1 MAKKKE
7 ETYPGYEE
15 LRAALQSGGPA
26 NVYIFFGEETYLM
39 QQAVEQLRALLV
51 PAGFEEFNYH
61 RLTGKGLTVQEL
73 TEAVEDMPM
82 MSQSTFVTVT
92 DMDVFKLDEAQRT
105 ALVSLLED
113 FPEYCTLVF
122 LYRQLPYKK
131 DGKLKKLTAAVAA
144 HTTEIEFA
152 PQGRQKLQKWV
163 RRRFAAFDKELDD
176 NAIDHLLFTC
186 GSLMDGLVPEIN
198 KIAAYAKGKRV
209 TVADIDAVADPVLDA
224 RIFDM
229 TNAVTAR
236 DYDRAAAVL
245 AELLR
250 MQTEPIAILAVLGR
264 ELRQLYTARL
274 ALDGKK
280 DAVWVKELWR
290 MTSAYPATKLME
302 AARSVSRPWCRD
314 AVRRCQTL
322 DRRMKSERN
331 LDAEGALKL
340 FLMELAGAR

>member
-1 MAKKKE
+1 
-7 ETYPGYEE
+7 
-15 LRAALQSGGPA
+15 
-26 NVYIFFGEETYLM
+26 M

-73 TEAVEDMPM
+73 TEAVEAMPM

-92 DMDVFKLDEAQRT
+92 DMDVFKLDEVQRT

-229 TNAVTAR
+229 TNAVTAC

>member
-1 MAKKKE
+1 
-7 ETYPGYEE
+7 
-15 LRAALQSGGPA
+15 
-26 NVYIFFGEETYLM
+26 M
-39 QQAVEQLRALLV
+39 QQAVEQLCALLV

-73 TEAVEDMPM
+73 TEAVEAMPM

-209 TVADIDAVADPVLDA
+209 TVVDIDAVADPVLDA

>member
-73 TEAVEDMPM
+73 TEAVEAMPM

-92 DMDVFKLDEAQRT
+92 DMDVFKLDETQRT

>member
-1 MAKKKE
+1 M
-7 ETYPGYEE
+7 
-15 LRAALQSGGPA
+15 
-26 NVYIFFGEETYLM
+26 
-39 QQAVEQLRALLV
+39 
-51 PAGFEEFNYH
+51 
-61 RLTGKGLTVQEL
+61 
-73 TEAVEDMPM
+73 
-82 MSQSTFVTVT
+82 
-92 DMDVFKLDEAQRT
+92 
-105 ALVSLLED
+105 
-113 FPEYCTLVF
+113 
-122 LYRQLPYKK
+122 
-131 DGKLKKLTAAVAA
+131 
-144 HTTEIEFA
+144 
-152 PQGRQKLQKWV
+152 
-163 RRRFAAFDKELDD
+163 
-176 NAIDHLLFTC
+176 
-186 GSLMDGLVPEIN
+186 
-198 KIAAYAKGKRV
+198 
-209 TVADIDAVADPVLDA
+209 ADIDAVADPVLDA

-245 AELLR
+245 AELFR

>member
-15 LRAALQSGGPA
+15 
-26 NVYIFFGEETYLM
+26 
-39 QQAVEQLRALLV
+39 LRALLV

-73 TEAVEDMPM
+73 TEAVEAMPM

>member
-73 TEAVEDMPM
+73 TEAVEAMPM

-264 ELRQLYTARL
+264 ELRQLDTARL
-274 ALDGKK
+274 ALDGTK

>member
-73 TEAVEDMPM
+73 TEAVEAMPM

-209 TVADIDAVADPVLDA
+209 TVADIDAVAEPVLDA

-290 MTSAYPATKLME
+290 MTSAYPATKLIE

>member
-73 TEAVEDMPM
+73 TEAVEAMPM

-92 DMDVFKLDEAQRT
+92 DMDVFKLDEAQCT

>member
-1 MAKKKE
+1 
-7 ETYPGYEE
+7 
-15 LRAALQSGGPA
+15 
-26 NVYIFFGEETYLM
+26 M

-73 TEAVEDMPM
+73 TEAVEAMPM

-152 PQGRQKLQKWV
+152 PQGRQKLQKRV

-331 LDAEGALKL
+331 LGGEGALKL

>member
-73 TEAVEDMPM
+73 TEAVEAMPM
-82 MSQSTFVTVT
+82 MSQSTFVTVI

>member
-61 RLTGKGLTVQEL
+61 RLTGKGLTIQEL
-73 TEAVEDMPM
+73 TEAVEAMPM

>member
-73 TEAVEDMPM
+73 TEAVEAMPM

-131 DGKLKKLTAAVAA
+131 DGKLKKLTAAIAA

-331 LDAEGALKL
+331 LDAEGALKF

>member
-39 QQAVEQLRALLV
+39 QQAVEQLRVLLV

-73 TEAVEDMPM
+73 TEAVEAMPM

-92 DMDVFKLDEAQRT
+92 DMDVFKLDDAQRT

-131 DGKLKKLTAAVAA
+131 DGKLKKLTAAIAA

-236 DYDRAAAVL
+236 DYDHAAAVL

>member
-73 TEAVEDMPM
+73 TEAVEAMPM

-186 GSLMDGLVPEIN
+186 GSLMGGLVPEIN

>member
-1 MAKKKE
+1 
-7 ETYPGYEE
+7 
-15 LRAALQSGGPA
+15 
-26 NVYIFFGEETYLM
+26 M

-73 TEAVEDMPM
+73 TEAVEAMPM
-82 MSQSTFVTVT
+82 MSRSTFVTVT

-209 TVADIDAVADPVLDA
+209 TVADVDAVADPVLDA

>member
-1 MAKKKE
+1 
-7 ETYPGYEE
+7 
-15 LRAALQSGGPA
+15 
-26 NVYIFFGEETYLM
+26 M

-73 TEAVEDMPM
+73 TEAVEAMPM

-131 DGKLKKLTAAVAA
+131 DGKLKKLTAAITA

>member
-1 MAKKKE
+1 
-7 ETYPGYEE
+7 
-15 LRAALQSGGPA
+15 
-26 NVYIFFGEETYLM
+26 
-39 QQAVEQLRALLV
+39 
-51 PAGFEEFNYH
+51 
-61 RLTGKGLTVQEL
+61 
-73 TEAVEDMPM
+73 M

-245 AELLR
+245 AELFR

>member
-1 MAKKKE
+1 
-7 ETYPGYEE
+7 
-15 LRAALQSGGPA
+15 
-26 NVYIFFGEETYLM
+26 
-39 QQAVEQLRALLV
+39 
-51 PAGFEEFNYH
+51 
-61 RLTGKGLTVQEL
+61 
-73 TEAVEDMPM
+73 
-82 MSQSTFVTVT
+82 
-92 DMDVFKLDEAQRT
+92 
-105 ALVSLLED
+105 
-113 FPEYCTLVF
+113 
-122 LYRQLPYKK
+122 
-131 DGKLKKLTAAVAA
+131 
-144 HTTEIEFA
+144 
-152 PQGRQKLQKWV
+152 
-163 RRRFAAFDKELDD
+163 
-176 NAIDHLLFTC
+176 
-186 GSLMDGLVPEIN
+186 MDGLVPEIN

>member
-73 TEAVEDMPM
+73 TEAVEAMPM

-131 DGKLKKLTAAVAA
+131 DGKMKKLTAAVAA
-144 HTTEIEFA
+144 QTTEIEFA

-209 TVADIDAVADPVLDA
+209 TVADIDAEADPVLDA

>member
-73 TEAVEDMPM
+73 TEAVEAMPM

-163 RRRFAAFDKELDD
+163 RRRFTAFDKELDD

-331 LDAEGALKL
+331 LDTEGALKL

>member
-73 TEAVEDMPM
+73 TEAVEAMPM

-176 NAIDHLLFTC
+176 IAIDHLLFTC

-280 DAVWVKELWR
+280 DSVWVKELWR

>member
-39 QQAVEQLRALLV
+39 QQAVEQLCALLV

-73 TEAVEDMPM
+73 TEAVEAMPM

>member
-39 QQAVEQLRALLV
+39 KQAVEQLRALLV

-73 TEAVEDMPM
+73 TEAVEAMPM

>member
-15 LRAALQSGGPA
+15 LRAALQSGGLA

-73 TEAVEDMPM
+73 TEAVEAMPM

-131 DGKLKKLTAAVAA
+131 DGKLKKLTAAIAA

-245 AELLR
+245 AELFR

>member
-73 TEAVEDMPM
+73 TEAVEAMPM

-122 LYRQLPYKK
+122 LYRQLSYKK

>member
-73 TEAVEDMPM
+73 TEAVEAMPM

-131 DGKLKKLTAAVAA
+131 DGKLKKLTAAIAA

-245 AELLR
+245 AELFR

-322 DRRMKSERN
+322 DRRMKSERK

>member
-73 TEAVEDMPM
+73 TEAVEAMPM

-229 TNAVTAR
+229 TNAVTAC

>member
-73 TEAVEDMPM
+73 TEAVEAMPM

-131 DGKLKKLTAAVAA
+131 DGKLKKLTAAIAA
-144 HTTEIEFA
+144 HTTEIKFA

-245 AELLR
+245 AELFR

>member
-73 TEAVEDMPM
+73 TEAVEAMPM

-280 DAVWVKELWR
+280 DAVWDKELWR

>member
-73 TEAVEDMPM
+73 TEAVEAMPM
-82 MSQSTFVTVT
+82 MSQSTFVTVS

>member
-73 TEAVEDMPM
+73 TEAVEAMPM

-92 DMDVFKLDEAQRT
+92 DMDVFKLDDAQRT

-131 DGKLKKLTAAVAA
+131 DGKMKKLTAAVAA

-176 NAIDHLLFTC
+176 NTIDHLLFTC

>member
-1 MAKKKE
+1 MAKKRE

-73 TEAVEDMPM
+73 TEAVEAMPM

>member
-73 TEAVEDMPM
+73 TEAVEAMPM

-290 MTSAYPATKLME
+290 MTSAYPATKLIE

>member
-15 LRAALQSGGPA
+15 FRAALQSGGPA

-73 TEAVEDMPM
+73 TEAVEAMPM

-131 DGKLKKLTAAVAA
+131 DGKLKKLTAAIAA

-229 TNAVTAR
+229 TNAVTVR

>member
-1 MAKKKE
+1 MAKEKKE
-7 ETYPGYEE
+7 KLPGYEE
-15 LRAALQSGGPA
+15 LRSAVKSNTVG

-73 TEAVEDMPM
+73 TEAVEAMPM

-302 AARSVSRPWCRD
+302 AARSVSRLWCRD

>member
-73 TEAVEDMPM
+73 TEAVEAMPM

-131 DGKLKKLTAAVAA
+131 DGKMKKLTAAVAA

-224 RIFDM
+224 RIFDI

-274 ALDGKK
+274 ALDGTK

>member
-73 TEAVEDMPM
+73 TEAVEAMPM

-131 DGKLKKLTAAVAA
+131 DGKLKKLTAAITA

-245 AELLR
+245 AELFR

>member
-7 ETYPGYEE
+7 ESYPGYEE

-61 RLTGKGLTVQEL
+61 RLTGKGLTIQEL
-73 TEAVEDMPM
+73 TEAVEAMPM

>member
-1 MAKKKE
+1 MAKKRE

-73 TEAVEDMPM
+73 TEAVEAMPM
-82 MSQSTFVTVT
+82 MSQRTFVTVT

-131 DGKLKKLTAAVAA
+131 DGKLKKLTAAIAA